1 MRSEGTV
8 FPVIDPN
15 SIPTRNGVCD
25 VHVYNVEAA
34 CETSPPKPLK
44 DSSISFSDVIN
55 LYLQPPQKNSQKKT
69 IFIPAALQTGDFCC
83 WANPPMDLRPLPN
96 RRFTPNSR
104 PMLHKCF
111 QFDPARRIDISEASC
126 FFRAEGWKWLNLA
139 ILSALRKWPTLKLW
153 GVQIL

>member
-55 LYLQPPQKNSQKKT
+55 LYCP
-69 IFIPAALQTGDFCC
+69 
-83 WANPPMDLRPLPN
+83 
-96 RRFTPNSR
+96 RFYVFTS
-104 PMLHKCF
+104 L
-111 QFDPARRIDISEASC
+111 
-126 FFRAEGWKWLNLA
+126 
-139 ILSALRKWPTLKLW
+139 T
-153 GVQIL
+153 